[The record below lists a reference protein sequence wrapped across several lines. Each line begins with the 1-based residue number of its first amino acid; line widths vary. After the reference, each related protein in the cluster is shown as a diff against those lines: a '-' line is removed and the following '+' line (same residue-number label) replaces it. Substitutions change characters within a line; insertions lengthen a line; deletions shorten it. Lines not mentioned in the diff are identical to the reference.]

1 MLKERKYSLL
11 LKAISEHL
19 LSIDETECL
28 IEKPENILIIV
39 KQLSIG
45 ETIAFIPSLNS
56 IKKQFPSSKIT
67 LITNNKN
74 DFIFNNCEAVN
85 KKSIF
90 KITSLLKINKV
101 IKVKYDFVLTP
112 EISKFSF
119 ISSLLSRISNSKIK
133 IGIDS
138 IDGELN
144 PYRLLFN
151 KKIKLNWSK
160 QPDIHN
166 CEKFIEINNKIN
178 IRNDELFFPN
188 VHTSDEYITTH
199 KIILEKINKTK
210 DEFLIG
216 INIGSQ
222 NQINRWSLEKVVS
235 LIKKI
240 NSDYPVK
247 FYIAGNFINKESYKY
262 VSEKSGIKIF
272 NFINKPYSLTS
283 ALIEQSDLF
292 ITNDCE
298 IMHIA
303 GVTSTPQ
310 ISLFGCSN
318 PFTWSPFGKKK
329 MFIRKSDLIDDISV
343 DDVFSLVKLLLI
355 QKPKVKTLAG

>member
-1 MLKERKYSLL
+1 MLKERKNSII
-11 LKAISEHL
+11 LKAIA
-19 LSIDETECL
+19 
-28 IEKPENILIIV
+28 ENILSVEEKELNIENPEKILLIV
-39 KQLSIG
+39 NNLSIG

-56 IKKQFPSSKIT
+56 IKKLYPYSKII
-67 LITNNKN
+67 LITNAKN
-74 DFIFNNCEAVN
+74 DFIFNNCESIY
-85 KKSIF
+85 KKIIF
-90 KITSLLKINKV
+90 KATNLLKVKKV
-101 IKVKYDFVLTP
+101 IKEKYDFVLVP
-112 EISKFSF
+112 EISEFTF
-119 ISSLLSRISNSKIK
+119 ISSLIGRFAESKLK
-133 IGIDS
+133 IGIEA
-138 IDGELN
+138 IDNKIN
-144 PYRLLFN
+144 PYRFLFN
-151 KKIKLNWSK
+151 KRIKLNWSK

-166 CEKFIEINNKIN
+166 CEKFIDLNNKIN
-178 IRNDELFFPN
+178 IKLEELFFPS
-188 VHTSDEYITTH
+188 VHTSYEYLITQ
-199 KIILEKINKTK
+199 KIILEKIKKSKN
-210 DEFLIG
+210 EFLIG

-247 FYIAGNFINKESYKY
+247 FYVAGYFINKESYKY
-262 VSEKSGIKIF
+262 VSEKSGIAIF
-272 NFINKPYSLTS
+272 NYINKPYSITS

-303 GVTSTPQ
+303 GLTSTPQ

-318 PFTWSPFGKKK
+318 PFTWSPFGRKK

-343 DDVFSLVKLLLI
+343 DDVFYLVKLLLI